1 MADRRRS
8 KVSGLEATVLGAATV
23 PLLFGTV
30 SARSLGQI
38 FGALGEASE
47 ELFRGD
53 RLPVLPFPTT
63 GDELP
68 AEDSEVEA

>member
-1 MADRRRS
+1 MDDRRRS
-8 KVSGLEATVLGAATV
+8 KESSLDAAVLGAATI

-30 SARSLGQI
+30 SAQSLGQF

-53 RLPVLPFPTT
+53 RLPVLPFPVASDDLT
-63 GDELP
+63 
-68 AEDSEVEA
+68 AEDPEA